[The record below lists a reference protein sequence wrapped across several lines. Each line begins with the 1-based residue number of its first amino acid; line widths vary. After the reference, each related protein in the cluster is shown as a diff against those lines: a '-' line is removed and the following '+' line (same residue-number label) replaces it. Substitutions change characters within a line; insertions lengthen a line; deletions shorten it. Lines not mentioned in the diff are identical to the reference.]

1 MGNCAQEDSTLQPG
15 SLNPDMS
22 PRKATLIPSQPSK
35 DKAVLLLSKFHVCL

>member
-22 PRKATLIPSQPSK
+22 PRKATLVPSQLSK
-35 DKAVLLLSKFHVCL
+35 DKAVLLLNKFHVCR

>member
-22 PRKATLIPSQPSK
+22 PRKATLVPSQLSK
-35 DKAVLLLSKFHVCL
+35 DKAILLLDKFRLCL